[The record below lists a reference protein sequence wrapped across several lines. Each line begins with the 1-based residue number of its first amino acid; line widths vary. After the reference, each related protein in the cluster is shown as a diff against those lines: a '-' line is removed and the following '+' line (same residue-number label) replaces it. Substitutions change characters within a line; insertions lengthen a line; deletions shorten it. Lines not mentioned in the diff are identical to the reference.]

1 MRKIPAALLSLALTA
16 SLTAPLAS
24 AAGTGSTLPELD
36 GHWSQSAFERW
47 HAYGIVEG
55 DSRGMRPDANMT
67 VGEFAAILSRAMGYT
82 ETVEN
87 PYADLKGTEW
97 YAPYILQLTAAG
109 ILQGDGTNCNAEEPM
124 NRERATVLF
133 ARALGI
139 RPTAQPDLSGFV
151 DGKDAAVWSAGYI
164 DAMAKDGIIQ
174 GVGNQT
180 LALGSSITRGSV
192 VKILDS
198 SVAEYAVEEGATID
212 QDVDGIL
219 LVAADDITVD
229 GAAVSGNLLVAP
241 KAGEANL
248 TVKNARLERDLRVS
262 THGATLTVADS
273 QVEGDVALSGDRAS
287 LTLGSGAQLA
297 RLAVDGA
304 GSSVS
309 VKSGASVET
318 LTARAAVKVD
328 NQGAINKAEVQA
340 DDVVLDGKR
349 PAHVEVADDVAPPQ
363 NSEGE
368 EVTGS
373 EDSQEPGQGGGG
385 SGGGGGSVSEEAV
398 AGIVGVRP
406 VDQDGVEE
414 DMPSVTA
421 KATKKTGENFV
432 RIALSTDGVVPIHQ
446 SEGAGKGAWVGVAIE
461 APEGYEQ
468 GTFQYHFGTEAS
480 AEATQSAAITE
491 DSSIGQGKYA
501 VFFLNA
507 SSTAPKTHITVKW
520 EGQEAV
526 QYVVDLSGV
535 QTPAVKLTGVTVST
549 HEMPSGVSS
558 TAEGLSFDGST
569 ALVQNGGSGTL
580 THTQVAS
587 MGGGGEYTVY
597 YTVPQAIPGGT
608 LQFDKVARSVN
619 GGKWNTWAMPSTT
632 EANAGSGWWTRDGE
646 NYYFKW
652 GAVFA
657 EEAEGSYRLKDGGVF
672 DYTLCF
678 IDTDGSQDNIIATY
692 TFQIDL
698 SGYTITADE

>member
-67 VGEFAAILSRAMGYT
+67 VGEFAAILCRATAYT

-87 PYADLKGTEW
+87 PYADPKGTEW

-151 DGKDAAVWSAGYI
+151 DGKDAADWSAGYI

-340 DDVVLDGKR
+340 DNVVLDGKR

-608 LQFDKVARSVN
+608 LQFDKIARSVN

>member
-1 MRKIPAALLSLALTA
+1 
-16 SLTAPLAS
+16 
-24 AAGTGSTLPELD
+24 
-36 GHWSQSAFERW
+36 
-47 HAYGIVEG
+47 
-55 DSRGMRPDANMT
+55 
-67 VGEFAAILSRAMGYT
+67 
-82 ETVEN
+82 
-87 PYADLKGTEW
+87 
-97 YAPYILQLTAAG
+97 
-109 ILQGDGTNCNAEEPM
+109 M

-151 DGKDAAVWSAGYI
+151 DGKDAADWSAGYI

-309 VKSGASVET
+309 VESGASVET

>member
-151 DGKDAAVWSAGYI
+151 DGKDAADWSAGYI

-241 KAGEANL
+241 KASEANL

-340 DDVVLDGKR
+340 DNVVLDGKR

-608 LQFDKVARSVN
+608 LQFDKIARSVN

>member
-151 DGKDAAVWSAGYI
+151 DGKDTADWSAGYI

-174 GVGNQT
+174 GVGNQA

-340 DDVVLDGKR
+340 DNVVLDGKR

-608 LQFDKVARSVN
+608 LQFDKIARSVN

>member
-1 MRKIPAALLSLALTA
+1 
-16 SLTAPLAS
+16 
-24 AAGTGSTLPELD
+24 
-36 GHWSQSAFERW
+36 
-47 HAYGIVEG
+47 
-55 DSRGMRPDANMT
+55 
-67 VGEFAAILSRAMGYT
+67 
-82 ETVEN
+82 
-87 PYADLKGTEW
+87 
-97 YAPYILQLTAAG
+97 
-109 ILQGDGTNCNAEEPM
+109 M

-151 DGKDAAVWSAGYI
+151 DGKDAADWSAGYI

-309 VKSGASVET
+309 VESGASVET

-340 DDVVLDGKR
+340 DNVVLDGKR

-461 APEGYEQ
+461 APEDYEQ

-569 ALVQNGGSGTL
+569 ALVQNGGTGAL

-608 LQFDKVARSVN
+608 LQFDKIARSVN
-619 GGKWNTWAMPSTT
+619 GGKWNAWAMPSTT

>member
-151 DGKDAAVWSAGYI
+151 DGKDAADWSAGYI

-340 DDVVLDGKR
+340 DNVVLDGKR

-608 LQFDKVARSVN
+608 LQFDKIARSVN

-632 EANAGSGWWTRDGE
+632 EADAGSGWWTRDGE
-646 NYYFKW
+646 YYYFKW

>member
-151 DGKDAAVWSAGYI
+151 DGKDTADWSAGYI

-304 GSSVS
+304 VSSVS

-340 DDVVLDGKR
+340 DNVVLDGKR

-608 LQFDKVARSVN
+608 LQFDKIARSVN

>member
-82 ETVEN
+82 ETVKN

-151 DGKDAAVWSAGYI
+151 DGKDTADWSAGYI

-608 LQFDKVARSVN
+608 LQFDKIARSVN

>member
-151 DGKDAAVWSAGYI
+151 DGKDAADWSAGYI

-608 LQFDKVARSVN
+608 LQFDKIARSVN
-619 GGKWNTWAMPSTT
+619 GGKWNAWAMPSTT

-652 GAVFA
+652 GTVFA

>member
-151 DGKDAAVWSAGYI
+151 DGKDAADWSAGYI

-340 DDVVLDGKR
+340 DNVVLDGKR

-507 SSTAPKTHITVKW
+507 SSTSPKTHITVKW

-535 QTPAVKLTGVTVST
+535 QTPAVKLTAVTVST

-608 LQFDKVARSVN
+608 LQFDKIARSVN

>member
-151 DGKDAAVWSAGYI
+151 DGKDAADWSAGYI

-340 DDVVLDGKR
+340 DNVVLDGKR
-349 PAHVEVADDVAPPQ
+349 PAHVEVADDVGPPQ

-608 LQFDKVARSVN
+608 LQFDKIARSVN

>member
-16 SLTAPLAS
+16 SLTAPLVS

-151 DGKDAAVWSAGYI
+151 DGKDTADWSAGYI

-340 DDVVLDGKR
+340 DNVVLDGKR

-608 LQFDKVARSVN
+608 LQFDKIARSVN

>member
-1 MRKIPAALLSLALTA
+1 
-16 SLTAPLAS
+16 
-24 AAGTGSTLPELD
+24 
-36 GHWSQSAFERW
+36 
-47 HAYGIVEG
+47 
-55 DSRGMRPDANMT
+55 
-67 VGEFAAILSRAMGYT
+67 
-82 ETVEN
+82 
-87 PYADLKGTEW
+87 
-97 YAPYILQLTAAG
+97 
-109 ILQGDGTNCNAEEPM
+109 M

-151 DGKDAAVWSAGYI
+151 DGKDAADWSAGYI

-309 VKSGASVET
+309 VESGASVET

-340 DDVVLDGKR
+340 DNVVLDGKR

-432 RIALSTDGVVPIHQ
+432 HIALSTDGVVPIHQ

-608 LQFDKVARSVN
+608 LQFDKIARSVN

-632 EANAGSGWWTRDGE
+632 EADAGSGWWTRDGE

>member
-16 SLTAPLAS
+16 SLTAPLVS

-67 VGEFAAILSRAMGYT
+67 VGEFAAILSRAMSYT

-151 DGKDAAVWSAGYI
+151 DGKDAADWSAGYI

-558 TAEGLSFDGST
+558 TAEGLSSDGST
-569 ALVQNGGSGTL
+569 ALVQNGGTGAL

-608 LQFDKVARSVN
+608 LQFDKIARSVN
-619 GGKWNTWAMPSTT
+619 GGKWNAWAMPSTT

-652 GAVFA
+652 GTVFA

-672 DYTLCF
+672 DYTLGF

>member
-67 VGEFAAILSRAMGYT
+67 VGEFAAILSRAMSYT

-151 DGKDAAVWSAGYI
+151 DGKDAADWSAGYI

-608 LQFDKVARSVN
+608 LQFDKIARSVN

>member
-151 DGKDAAVWSAGYI
+151 DGKDAADWSAGYI
-164 DAMAKDGIIQ
+164 DALAKDGIIQ

-309 VKSGASVET
+309 VESGASVET

-340 DDVVLDGKR
+340 DNVVLDGKR

-549 HEMPSGVSS
+549 HEMPSVVSS

-608 LQFDKVARSVN
+608 LQFDKIARSVN

-632 EANAGSGWWTRDGE
+632 EADAGSGWWTRDGE

>member
-151 DGKDAAVWSAGYI
+151 DGKDAADWSAGYI

-192 VKILDS
+192 VKRLDS

-608 LQFDKVARSVN
+608 LQFDKIARSVN

>member
-82 ETVEN
+82 ETVKN

-151 DGKDAAVWSAGYI
+151 DGKDTADWSAGYI

-340 DDVVLDGKR
+340 DNVVLDGKR

-608 LQFDKVARSVN
+608 LQFDKIARSVN

>member
-82 ETVEN
+82 ETVKN

-151 DGKDAAVWSAGYI
+151 DGKDAADWSAGYI

-309 VKSGASVET
+309 VESGASVET

-608 LQFDKVARSVN
+608 LQFDKVASSVN

>member
-97 YAPYILQLTAAG
+97 YAPYILQLTVAG

-151 DGKDAAVWSAGYI
+151 DGKDAADWSAGYI

-262 THGATLTVADS
+262 THGATLTMADS

-309 VKSGASVET
+309 VESGASVET

-340 DDVVLDGKR
+340 DNVVLDGKR

-398 AGIVGVRP
+398 AGIVGVHP
-406 VDQDGVEE
+406 VDQDGGEE

-597 YTVPQAIPGGT
+597 YTVPQAIPGDT
-608 LQFDKVARSVN
+608 LQFDKIARSVN

>member
-16 SLTAPLAS
+16 SLTAPLVS

-151 DGKDAAVWSAGYI
+151 DGKDAADWSAGYI

-248 TVKNARLERDLRVS
+248 TMKNARLERDLRVS

-273 QVEGDVALSGDRAS
+273 QVESDVALSGDRAS

-304 GSSVS
+304 GSSVA
-309 VKSGASVET
+309 VESGASVET

-328 NQGAINKAEVQA
+328 NQGAINKAEAQA
-340 DDVVLDGKR
+340 DNVVLDGNR

-461 APEGYEQ
+461 APESYEQ

-608 LQFDKVARSVN
+608 LQFDKIARSVN

>member
-151 DGKDAAVWSAGYI
+151 DGKDAADWSAGYI

-304 GSSVS
+304 GSSV
-309 VKSGASVET
+309 KSGASVET

-340 DDVVLDGKR
+340 DNVVLDGKR

-608 LQFDKVARSVN
+608 LQFDKIARSVN

>member
-151 DGKDAAVWSAGYI
+151 DGKDAADWSAGYI

-340 DDVVLDGKR
+340 DNVVLDGKR

-363 NSEGE
+363 HSEGE

-608 LQFDKVARSVN
+608 LQFDKIARSVN

>member
-151 DGKDAAVWSAGYI
+151 DGKDAADWSAGYI

-340 DDVVLDGKR
+340 DNVVLDGKR

-414 DMPSVTA
+414 DMPPVTA

-608 LQFDKVARSVN
+608 LQFDKIARSVN

>member
-151 DGKDAAVWSAGYI
+151 DGKDAADWSAGYI

-340 DDVVLDGKR
+340 DNVVPDGKR

-608 LQFDKVARSVN
+608 LQFDKIARSVN

>member
-16 SLTAPLAS
+16 SLTARCP

-82 ETVEN
+82 ETVKN

-151 DGKDAAVWSAGYI
+151 DGKDAADWSAGYI

-287 LTLGSGAQLA
+287 LTLGSGTQLA

-340 DDVVLDGKR
+340 DNVVLDGKR

-608 LQFDKVARSVN
+608 LQFDKIARSVN

>member
-151 DGKDAAVWSAGYI
+151 DGKDTADWSAGYI

-340 DDVVLDGKR
+340 DNVVLDGKR

-608 LQFDKVARSVN
+608 LQFDKIARSVN

>member
-151 DGKDAAVWSAGYI
+151 DGKDAADWSAGYI

-229 GAAVSGNLLVAP
+229 GAAVS
-241 KAGEANL
+241 
-248 TVKNARLERDLRVS
+248 
-262 THGATLTVADS
+262 
-273 QVEGDVALSGDRAS
+273 
-287 LTLGSGAQLA
+287 
-297 RLAVDGA
+297 
-304 GSSVS
+304 

-340 DDVVLDGKR
+340 DNVVLDGKR

-608 LQFDKVARSVN
+608 LQFDKIARSVN

>member
-16 SLTAPLAS
+16 SLTAPLVS

-124 NRERATVLF
+124 NQERATVLF

-151 DGKDAAVWSAGYI
+151 DGKDAADWSAGYI

-304 GSSVS
+304 GSSVA
-309 VKSGASVET
+309 VESGASVET

-340 DDVVLDGKR
+340 DNVVLDGNR

-608 LQFDKVARSVN
+608 LQFDKIARSVN

>member
-151 DGKDAAVWSAGYI
+151 DGKDAADWSAGYI

-340 DDVVLDGKR
+340 DNVVLDGKR

-526 QYVVDLSGV
+526 QYVGDLSGV

-608 LQFDKVARSVN
+608 LQFDKIARSVN

>member
-16 SLTAPLAS
+16 SLTAPLVS

-124 NRERATVLF
+124 SRERATVLF

-151 DGKDAAVWSAGYI
+151 DGKDAADWSAGYI

-262 THGATLTVADS
+262 THGATLTMADS

-569 ALVQNGGSGTL
+569 ALVQNGGTGAL

-608 LQFDKVARSVN
+608 LQFDKIARSVN

-632 EANAGSGWWTRDGE
+632 EADAGSGWWTRDGE